1 MFAKVSIGMK
11 ERNKLSSVVHRWVE
25 LIDLRSSGVYPSTIF
40 PGGTFCFYTVQNTLS
55 VLYMYIDTT
64 SGIGTRT
71 EYAPNRIPDAVFRI
85 IHIKHTAMALISNS
99 QTFNQESCSKVL
111 TVCTDEES

>member
-1 MFAKVSIGMK
+1 MK

-25 LIDLRSSGVYPSTIF
+25 LIDLRSRNSGVYPSTIF
-40 PGGTFCFYTVQNTLS
+40 PGATFCFYTVQKTLP

-85 IHIKHTAMALISNS
+85 IHIKHTAAMTLISNS
-99 QTFNQESCSKVL
+99 DLQPGVVL
-111 TVCTDEES
+111 DHVYT